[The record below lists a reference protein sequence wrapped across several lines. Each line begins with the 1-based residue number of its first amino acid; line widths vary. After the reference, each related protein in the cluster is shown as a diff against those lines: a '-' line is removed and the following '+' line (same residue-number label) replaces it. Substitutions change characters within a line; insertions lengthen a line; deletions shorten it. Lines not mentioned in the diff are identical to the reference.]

1 MGPAA
6 RGSSNGEI
14 ALLNSEEREAFTQD
28 LIARMRRI
36 EGQARGIQ
44 KMLETNRDCEEIVL
58 QLSAMR
64 AAISKVA
71 MAILA
76 ADMRT
81 CLQADD
87 ATDASRRT
95 IERATR
101 MFMKFS

>member
-1 MGPAA
+1 M
-6 RGSSNGEI
+6 ND
-14 ALLNSEEREAFTQD
+14 EERQLLIQD
-28 LIARMRRI
+28 LVARMRRI

-44 KMLETNRDCEEIVL
+44 KMLETNRDCEEIIL

-76 ADMRT
+76 ADLRT
-81 CLQADD
+81 CFHAED
-87 ATDASRRT
+87 ASDTSRRT

-101 MFMKFS
+101 IFMKFS

>member
-1 MGPAA
+1 METDNA
-6 RGSSNGEI
+6 ELI
-14 ALLNSEEREAFTQD
+14 QD

-36 EGQARGIQ
+36 EGQARGVQ
-44 KMLETNRDCEEIVL
+44 KMLETNRNCEEIVM

-76 ADMRT
+76 GNMEKCFRSEDG
-81 CLQADD
+81 
-87 ATDASRRT
+87 SRET

-101 MFMKFS
+101 IFMKFS

>member
-1 MGPAA
+1 MVM
-6 RGSSNGEI
+6 
-14 ALLNSEEREAFTQD
+14 QD

-44 KMLETNRDCEEIVL
+44 KMLETNRDCEEVIL

-71 MAILA
+71 MALLA
-76 ADMRT
+76 TNLRT
-81 CLQADD
+81 CFHAEERGD
-87 ATDASRRT
+87 AGERS

-101 MFMKFS
+101 IFMKFS